1 MPRYFFHLKGPDI
14 HVPDP
19 DGADFANADEAWEAA
34 RRTARALMRTEV
46 EMEAEWPCRF
56 EILNEGGEIVFDLPF
71 SEVRATSTRS
81 TKTAFQIRPANVAES
96 VAAGHDRA
104 ALERRVNS
112 APARPGSIG
121 AR

>member
-46 EMEAEWPCRF
+46 EMEAEWLTCRF
-56 EILNEGGEIVFDLPF
+56 EIRDEGGEIVFDLPF
-71 SEVRATSTRS
+71 SEVLGDLDT
-81 TKTAFQIRPANVAES
+81 Q
-96 VAAGHDRA
+96 H
-104 ALERRVNS
+104 
-112 APARPGSIG
+112 
-121 AR
+121 